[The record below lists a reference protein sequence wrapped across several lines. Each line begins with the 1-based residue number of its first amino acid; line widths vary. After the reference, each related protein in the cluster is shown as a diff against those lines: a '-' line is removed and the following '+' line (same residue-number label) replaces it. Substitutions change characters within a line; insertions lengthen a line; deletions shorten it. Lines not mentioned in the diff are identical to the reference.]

1 MPVSASYLQD
11 QCYDDFSIGDYIKG
25 DFSFKLL
32 GVFAD
37 FEVYLQA
44 RLELSLLPL
53 GECII
58 DVICR

>member
-11 QCYDDFSIGDYIKG
+11 QCYDDFSIGDYKKG

-37 FEVYLQA
+37 FEV
-44 RLELSLLPL
+44 
-53 GECII
+53 
-58 DVICR
+58 